1 LAARLLRNAKEFA
14 MMYLLAQAATDAAA
28 SEKNQS
34 LDLRSTMI
42 WVAAALIV
50 GVLMLAIWAMTRA
63 RTPLVGDHH

>member
-1 LAARLLRNAKEFA
+1 
-14 MMYLLAQAATDAAA
+14 MMYLLAQAAQVADKPQPFDPRPT
-28 SEKNQS
+28 
-34 LDLRSTMI
+34 LI